1 MKLVQDLP
9 EIFEEFGEKRREAFL
24 EVKEYKD
31 KGVPVVGMYCAY
43 FPTELAMAVGAIPV
57 GLCSFSNETVTAA
70 ERELPKSM
78 CPLVKSSYGFAIED
92 KCPFFHFADL
102 VIGETT
108 CDGKKKM
115 YELMKEFKN
124 VYIMELPNT
133 QNEAALELWKKEIIR
148 FKEYLEETFNTTI
161 TEEQVRHAV
170 HVANQGRLA
179 LRRFYETMKN
189 DPAPMEGSK
198 LFNVLYGSQFK
209 FDKEAMPAEI
219 DALTEKI
226 MKEYEEGEKPERRKR
241 ILLTGC
247 PSSGAPMKVVKAIEE
262 NGGNVVVYENCGGA
276 KSVDRLIDEEA
287 EDIYQAIAERYLAIG
302 CSVMTPDTNRYEL
315 LERLLDEYQV
325 EGVVEMTL
333 QACHTYNI
341 EAKSIEKRVKEKG
354 LPYIHIETD
363 YSQADVGQLDTRIAA
378 FLEMI

>member
-1 MKLVQDLP
+1 MANHDLP
-9 EIFEEFGEKRREAFL
+9 KLFDEFVDARKNGFLAAKEFKEKGGKLAGTL
-24 EVKEYKD
+24 CSYTPQEVLD
-31 KGVPVVGMYCAY
+31 AGGIAS
-43 FPTELAMAVGAIPV
+43 V
-57 GLCSFSNETVTAA
+57 GLCGTSNETIPDA
-70 ERELPKSM
+70 EKVLPKNL
-78 CPLVKSSYGFAIED
+78 CPLIKSTYGFAYSE
-92 KCPFFHFADL
+92 KCPYTYFSDII
-102 VIGETT
+102 VGETT

-133 QNEAALELWKKEIIR
+133 QNESALELWKKEIIR

-276 KSVDRLIDEEA
+276 KSVDRLIDEDA

>member
-1 MKLVQDLP
+1 MPEFKLP
-9 EIFEEFGEKRREAFL
+9 ENFETYPEARKKAFL
-24 EVKEYKD
+24 TMKELKEQGRRIV
-31 KGVPVVGMYCAY
+31 GVFCTFTPWELILAADAVAVVLCGI
-43 FPTELAMAVGAIPV
+43 GDDNIP
-57 GLCSFSNETVTAA
+57 AA
-70 ERELPKSM
+70 EVRLPKNL
-78 CPLVKSSYGFAIED
+78 CPLIKASYGAAVTD
-92 KCPFFHFADL
+92 KCPFFYFSD
-102 VIGETT
+102 VVVGETT

-209 FDKEAMPAEI
+209 FDKEAMPTEI

-276 KSVDRLIDEEA
+276 KSVDRLIDEDA

>member
-1 MKLVQDLP
+1 MQ
-9 EIFEEFGEKRREAFL
+9 
-24 EVKEYKD
+24 
-31 KGVPVVGMYCAY
+31 
-43 FPTELAMAVGAIPV
+43 
-57 GLCSFSNETVTAA
+57 
-70 ERELPKSM
+70 
-78 CPLVKSSYGFAIED
+78 
-92 KCPFFHFADL
+92 
-102 VIGETT
+102 
-108 CDGKKKM
+108 
-115 YELMKEFKN
+115 
-124 VYIMELPNT
+124 
-133 QNEAALELWKKEIIR
+133 
-148 FKEYLEETFNTTI
+148 
-161 TEEQVRHAV
+161 
-170 HVANQGRLA
+170 
-179 LRRFYETMKN
+179 N

-219 DALTEKI
+219 DALTDKI

-276 KSVDRLIDEEA
+276 KSVDRLIDEDA

>member
-1 MKLVQDLP
+1 MPEFKLP
-9 EIFEEFGEKRREAFL
+9 ENFETYPEARKKAFL
-24 EVKEYKD
+24 TMKELKEQGRRIV
-31 KGVPVVGMYCAY
+31 GVFCTFTPWELILAADAVAVVLCGI
-43 FPTELAMAVGAIPV
+43 GDDNIP
-57 GLCSFSNETVTAA
+57 AA
-70 ERELPKSM
+70 EVRLPKNL
-78 CPLVKSSYGFAIED
+78 CPLIKASYGAAVTD
-92 KCPFFHFADL
+92 KCPFFYFSD
-102 VIGETT
+102 VVVGETT

-133 QNEAALELWKKEIIR
+133 QNESALELWKKEIIR

-247 PSSGAPMKVVKAIEE
+247 PSSGAPMKVIKAIEE

-276 KSVDRLIDEEA
+276 KSVDRLIDEDA

>member
-1 MKLVQDLP
+1 MSTRS
-9 EIFEEFGEKRREAFL
+9 IFSIEEVYQSIKEEKNLTESHL
-24 EVKEYKD
+24 
-31 KGVPVVGMYCAY
+31 GVPGNSKGCGGIIDIALMIPESVVLFVAPLGCARH
-43 FPTELAMAVGAIPV
+43 
-57 GLCSFSNETVTAA
+57 VTTHSWQ
-70 ERELPKSM
+70 R
-78 CPLVKSSYGFAIED
+78 D
-92 KCPFFHFADL
+92 
-102 VIGETT
+102 
-108 CDGKKKM
+108 
-115 YELMKEFKN
+115 
-124 VYIMELPNT
+124 
-133 QNEAALELWKKEIIR
+133 
-148 FKEYLEETFNTTI
+148 
-161 TEEQVRHAV
+161 
-170 HVANQGRLA
+170 VANQGRLA

-226 MKEYEEGEKPERRKR
+226 MKEYKEGEKPERRKR

-276 KSVDRLIDEEA
+276 KSVDRLIDEDA

>member
-1 MKLVQDLP
+1 
-9 EIFEEFGEKRREAFL
+9 
-24 EVKEYKD
+24 
-31 KGVPVVGMYCAY
+31 
-43 FPTELAMAVGAIPV
+43 
-57 GLCSFSNETVTAA
+57 
-70 ERELPKSM
+70 
-78 CPLVKSSYGFAIED
+78 
-92 KCPFFHFADL
+92 
-102 VIGETT
+102 
-108 CDGKKKM
+108 M

-133 QNEAALELWKKEIIR
+133 QNESALELWKKEIIR

-226 MKEYEEGEKPERRKR
+226 MKEYKEGEKPERRKR

-276 KSVDRLIDEEA
+276 KSVDRLIDEDA

-341 EAKSIEKRVKEKG
+341 EANSIEKRVKEKG